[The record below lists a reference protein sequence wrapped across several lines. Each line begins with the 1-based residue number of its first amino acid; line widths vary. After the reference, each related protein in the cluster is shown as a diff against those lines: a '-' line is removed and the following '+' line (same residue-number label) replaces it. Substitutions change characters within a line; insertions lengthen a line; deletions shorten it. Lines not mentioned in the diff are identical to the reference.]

1 MLYLTIQKGG
11 FMQNILTRRSIRK
24 FKSNNVTDEMIKQIL
39 KAAMA
44 APSAAN
50 KQTWDFIIVKDRK
63 VLDSIPEIH
72 PYAKMSQEA
81 PVAILVCGNTNRS
94 DGRGF
99 WVQDCAAASQ
109 NILLAANSLGLGSV
123 WCGVYPKEGLTKA
136 FKEKFDLPEEIY
148 PLSFIPI
155 GFPAEEKPPSKRY
168 DENKIHYEKW

>member
-1 MLYLTIQKGG
+1 
-11 FMQNILTRRSIRK
+11 MQNILTRRSIRK
-24 FKSNNVTDEMIKQIL
+24 FKSNQVAEEKITEIL

-44 APSAAN
+44 APSAGN
-50 KQTWDFIIVKDRK
+50 KQTWDFLVIKDRT
-63 VLDSIPEIH
+63 VLDSIPDIH
-72 PYAKMSQEA
+72 PYSKMSQEA
-81 PVAILVCGNTNRS
+81 PIAILVCGNTERS

-123 WCGVYPKEGLTKA
+123 WCGIYPKKDLVKA
-136 FKEKFDLPEEIY
+136 FRKKFGLPETVY

-155 GFPAEEKPPSKRY
+155 GYSAEEKPPADRY